1 MPRKYKEIRDDETDR
16 RKGGVYRQRAISA
29 SVKTVSVGEAIHQA
43 ITSLGIEDR
52 LKEQRVLTLWAGV
65 VGEKIAAVT
74 TVDTIRRGELFVSV
88 MYDAWRHRLLFERE
102 NIRQKLNRAVG
113 GETVRTIRFTK

>member
-1 MPRKYKEIRDDETDR
+1 MPRNYNELRDDETDR
-16 RKGGVYRQRAISA
+16 RKSGVYRHRIVRASA
-29 SVKTVSVGEAIHQA
+29 ETVSVGDAIRQA
-43 ITSLGIEDR
+43 ISGLGIEGK
-52 LKEQRVLTLWAGV
+52 LKEQRVLALWAGV

-74 TVDTIRRGELFVSV
+74 QVDTIKRGELFVSV
-88 MYDAWRHRLLFERE
+88 MYDAWRHRLMFERE